1 MITNCSYH
9 NPVYW
14 SNVNF
19 RLDPLTSSTQ
29 SVNAPHFKFASS
41 TCETV
46 GELNVSSTQQLT
58 ISSSSLPSVANGF
71 THGEV
76 VATVFLFLIFIT
88 LVYRFVFEWVHGIRV
103 RPANKNL

>member
-1 MITNCSYH
+1 MLTESCRYFA
-9 NPVYW
+9 PRKADG
-14 SNVNF
+14 NVAGNG
-19 RLDPLTSSTQ
+19 D
-29 SVNAPHFKFASS
+29 NWNFASS
-41 TCETV
+41 SCVFSGVLDT
-46 GELNVSSTQQLT
+46 SSTQQLT

-76 VATVFLFLIFIT
+76 VITVFLFLIFIT